1 MFICLSLRK
10 LLSTSF
16 LFYLYNYVYLL
27 LPLLF
32 VFLCLQHASSQRN
45 SLFAAGVPQSL
56 LVCASVAYFYW
67 FGVMLFQCF
76 KLVLIFGFDDVIL
89 HLYAILVYCVLF
101 VCMYLHLQKMTH
113 LCFIHRYS
121 YLHLFLL
128 VLFVMCPKF
137 WPFLLYAVLSEWVS
151 DWVSGSASPK
161 T

>member
-1 MFICLSLRK
+1 M
-10 LLSTSF
+10 
-16 LFYLYNYVYLL
+16 YLL

-101 VCMYLHLQKMTH
+101 VCMYLFTFTKDDPLMFHSSLQLFAFVLAGAICVVSKIQTIFA
-113 LCFIHRYS
+113 LCCS
-121 YLHLFLL
+121 
-128 VLFVMCPKF
+128 K
-137 WPFLLYAVLSEWVS
+137 
-151 DWVSGSASPK
+151 
-161 T
+161 